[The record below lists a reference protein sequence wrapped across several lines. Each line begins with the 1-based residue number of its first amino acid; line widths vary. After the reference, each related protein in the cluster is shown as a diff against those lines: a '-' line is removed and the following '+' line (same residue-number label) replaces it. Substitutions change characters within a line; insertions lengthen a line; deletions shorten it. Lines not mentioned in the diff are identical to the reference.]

1 VVRLENVT
9 NVGRI
14 CVKIL
19 EIDMKILRNTRENT
33 VRNLES
39 NNTINVRILGNTEVT
54 VAMTSEIVEV
64 ISVKNLRS
72 DTKIAVEKLGSTVR
86 TLGIDARMPRDIKAW
101 SKKPRTGTRSSR
113 KRAWRWPKIE
123 KN

>member
-1 VVRLENVT
+1 
-9 NVGRI
+9 
-14 CVKIL
+14 
-19 EIDMKILRNTRENT
+19 MK
-33 VRNLES
+33 
-39 NNTINVRILGNTEVT
+39 ILGNTEVT
-54 VAMTSEIVEV
+54 VAMTSKIVEV
-64 ISVKNLRS
+64 IGVKYLRS

-86 TLGIDARMPRDIKAW
+86 TLGIDTRMPRETSRAW